1 MDKIEYIVGNEL
13 ILQKIHTIKAWKPFD
28 DNIISFCDKLSKVLL
43 KTKGIQQFSD
53 LVSLAFWLRKSNLQ
67 SISKNYLDLN
77 QNLGIGL
84 VFHIAPGNMGLSFA
98 YSLITGLLTGNT
110 NIIRLPSRR
119 FEQADIF
126 CDVLRKQLIEN
137 NQIAERICLIKYP
150 HNKEITDILSMQ
162 CNVRI
167 IWGGDNTVNTIRES
181 SIRPRASEIT
191 FANRYSVCIINSDS
205 YLNYY
210 NEKKTAHDFY
220 IDTYLTDQNAC
231 SSPRIIFW
239 MGNCIDEAKEVFWN
253 ALKAE
258 IKSYNIA
265 SVTTSDKLITF
276 CKFASESKCHMKTVG
291 DFKIMRIE
299 IPSVNENV
307 FKNIGNSGYFYECN
321 INHFE
326 ELLPICKWELQ
337 TISYIGIDVEKLH
350 SVIIEA
356 GVKGVDRIVPVGK
369 TMDFDFNWDGKDII
383 REMTRIIS
391 LK

>member
-1 MDKIEYIVGNEL
+1 MEKIEYIVGNEI
-13 ILQKIHTIKAWKPFD
+13 ILHKINTIKALKPFD
-28 DNIISFCDKLSKVLL
+28 DNIIEFCDKLSKELL
-43 KTKGIQQFSD
+43 KTKEIQKFSD

-126 CDVLRKQLIEN
+126 CDVLRTLLIEN
-137 NQIAERICLIKYP
+137 EQIAERICLIKYP
-150 HNKEITDILSMQ
+150 HDKEITDMLSMQ

-181 SIRPRASEIT
+181 PIRPRTEEIT

-205 YLNYY
+205 YIDNY
-210 NEKKTAHDFY
+210 NAKKTAHDFY

-239 MGNCIDEAKEVFWN
+239 MGNRIDEAKEKFWN
-253 ALKAE
+253 ALKEE
-258 IKSYNIA
+258 IKTYNMA

-276 CKFASESKCHMKTVG
+276 CKFASESECHMKTVG
-291 DFKIMRIE
+291 DYKIMRIE
-299 IPSVNENV
+299 IPTVNKNV
-307 FKNIGNSGYFYECN
+307 FRNIGNSGYFYECT
-321 INHFE
+321 INSFE
-326 ELLPICKWELQ
+326 ELLPICNWELQ
-337 TISYIGIDVEKLH
+337 TISYIGIDSKTLH
-350 SVIIEA
+350 SVIIEN

-383 REMTRIIS
+383 REMTRKIT